1 MPRMMS
7 PRLNIVRVIVA
18 SSLLAALAFATKST
32 ILAQGSGLTGTLV
45 VVNKGANTANIIDIE
60 SGEILATLPTGNGPH
75 EVAISS
81 DGKRAV
87 VTDYGGRAGG
97 NTLTIID
104 VPKLAVERK
113 VDLGQHARPHG
124 IAFLPGDELVAVT
137 SEDSRHVVLVRV
149 TDGEIVSAIP
159 TDQRGSHMLA
169 AIASG
174 ELIYTSNIRD
184 NSVSELVVA
193 DASHTRT
200 FAVPEQPEA
209 IGVTPDGSEVW
220 VGSNAR
226 GTVSVVDTSSRE
238 VDEAL
243 GEFSWPYRILF
254 TPDQRLVL
262 IPDLRKHQLRI
273 IDREGRNDIATLSF
287 DGAAPQGITL
297 TGDGKTVLLTLSQRY
312 QVAISDLETRQV
324 IKTLNTGARPDGVVY
339 TSLVLAV
346 R

>member
-1 MPRMMS
+1 MLRETFARCGS
-7 PRLNIVRVIVA
+7 IRSLLA
-18 SSLLAALAFATKST
+18 SSLLVGLALTSRAA
-32 ILAQGSGLTGTLV
+32 AQDSAVTGTLV

-75 EVAISS
+75 EVVLSS
-81 DGKRAV
+81 DGNRAV

-104 VPKLAVERK
+104 VPELAVERK
-113 VDLGQHARPHG
+113 VVLGRHTRPHG

-149 TDGEIVSAIP
+149 TDGEIVAAIP
-159 TDQRGSHMLA
+159 TDQGGSHMLA
-169 AIASG
+169 AVASG

-184 NSVSELVVA
+184 NSVSELLVA
-193 DASHTRT
+193 EANHART

-209 IGVTPDGSEVW
+209 IGVTPDGGEVW

-226 GTVSVVDTSSRE
+226 GTVSVIDTSSGQVE
-238 VDEAL
+238 EAV

-273 IDREGRNDIATLSF
+273 IDREVRSDIATLSF

-297 TGDGKTVLLTLSQRY
+297 TRDGKTVFLSLSQRDR
-312 QVAISDLETRQV
+312 VAIIDLETRQV
-324 IKTLNTGARPDGVVY
+324 IKTLSTGARPDGVAY
-339 TSLVLAV
+339 SPSVLTM